1 MKLRFNRQEMA
12 DLLAPLCAV
21 AAARTPKEILRCV
34 KLEAK
39 ADVLFLCATDLE
51 ISLRCAATHVEVD
64 EPGETVIVADT
75 FARIMHECSDET
87 LAVETDAS
95 ELHVRGAGSHFQIL
109 TQDAAEF
116 PAVGAMEEEP
126 HFTVPQNALRRQV
139 EWTSLAA
146 ARESTRYAINGVLFE
161 LEGDRLTLAA
171 TDGRRLSVAPGTV
184 TRPDSTQE
192 VGSVIVPTKALAVFS
207 RLATGEDDLVS
218 VHISSNRMLVSV
230 AGAQIGT
237 SLVEGHFPS
246 YRDVV
251 PTDCDRETTL
261 KTAEFAAA
269 LKQAALLTNEESRG
283 VRLAFS
289 DGDLTIT
296 SRAPEQ
302 GEATISIPVVC
313 KHEPMEIG
321 FNPVFLLDV
330 LRVVTADEV
339 TLTMKEANRPGILRA
354 GGEFL
359 YVVMPVNLS
368 SS

>member
-12 DLLAPLCAV
+12 DVLAPLCAV
-21 AAARTPKEILRCV
+21 AAVRTPKEILRCV

-39 ADVLFLCATDLE
+39 ADVLFLSATDLE
-51 ISLRCAATHVEVD
+51 LSLRCAATQVEVLD
-64 EPGETVIVADT
+64 PGETVIVADT

-87 LAVETDAS
+87 LAIETDANG
-95 ELHVRGAGSHFQIL
+95 LHVRGAGSHFEIVS
-109 TQDAAEF
+109 QDGTDF
-116 PAVGAMEEEP
+116 PAVPATDEEP
-126 HFTVPQNALRRQV
+126 HFTVAQNALRRQI

-161 LEGDRLTLAA
+161 LEGNRLTLAA
-171 TDGRRLSVAPGTV
+171 TDGRRLSVAPGVV
-184 TRPDSTQE
+184 TRPEDAGN
-192 VGSVIVPTKALAVFS
+192 VPPGIVPTKALTVFN

-218 VHISSNRMLVSV
+218 IHITSNRMLISV

-251 PTDCDRETTL
+251 PTDCDREATL
-261 KTAEFAAA
+261 NTSDFAAA
-269 LKQAALLTNEESRG
+269 LRQAALLTNEESRG

-289 DGDLTIT
+289 DGDLTIK

-302 GEATISIPVVC
+302 GGATISIPVAY

-321 FNPVFLLDV
+321 FNPVFLLEV
-330 LRVVTADEV
+330 LRVVGTNEV
-339 TLTMKEANRPGILRA
+339 TLAMKESNRPGILRA

-368 SS
+368 